1 MSLVTN
7 YGFSQTYKCRNKKPN
22 LLPCEKMIILV
33 YQVTVREVAS
43 LGGLPQISKQLHTLA
58 PPGCHTITVST
69 YRNSDVKRDLG

>member
-43 LGGLPQISKQLHTLA
+43 LGGLPQISKQLHPAL
-58 PPGCHTITVST
+58 PHHIVNKQKQGHHGIQ
-69 YRNSDVKRDLG
+69 